1 MWPPL
6 LLLFLLLPA
15 AHGAPHPAADLQE
28 NFPSV
33 LEGFHRPVKSK
44 LKETEACGEKTT
56 RSLAPAVLL
65 AHEVASMWSRSW
77 GRGPVAS

>member
-33 LEGFHRPVKSK
+33 LEGFHRPVV
-44 LKETEACGEKTT
+44 G
-56 RSLAPAVLL
+56 
-65 AHEVASMWSRSW
+65 
-77 GRGPVAS
+77 

>member
-1 MWPPL
+1 MAPPTRL
-6 LLLFLLLPA
+6 RTSRKTFQA
-15 AHGAPHPAADLQE
+15 Y
-28 NFPSV
+28 SK
-33 LEGFHRPVKSK
+33 KSK

>member
-28 NFPSV
+28 NFPS
-33 LEGFHRPVKSK
+33 KSK